1 MLQHFFAPQRRRFNV
16 NTWMPSSSPSGYG
29 MSPLECFMPS
39 MLDIFEPLLDLSR
52 NINVGRQRWNQPS
65 KVRRNVQRKKPQTQ
79 TRMIKPSYGKSY
91 GGAISRGVGIQ
102 KPMLPKLTVSKEM
115 PQKYRIA
122 IDCVGFNQQN
132 IRTCV
137 KNINGVY
144 HLIVSCCSSSKQSQG
159 VRCETMSTEFR
170 RSYTLPRCC
179 NIKNMVKYMCN
190 GVFVIEFPLLE
201 QPVLVKCAKLKPTV
215 VKCQGQKMVSL
226 RVPISEAVNR
236 ANLQCFVKDRDLIL
250 RFEYKIQPDTV
261 SRVYCYTKIALP
273 SQTNLNQL
281 KCKLNKKRLLTVC
294 APLLTTKTTAARPIM
309 AKFRCIHIERKL
321 RHRISGK
328 VPLIEREIL
337 GKGIGKKRQQITG
350 GGRKQQ
356 QGITRTPS
364 YGKQIGGVGKK
375 QIPSGGIP
383 KRTSGIFG
391 ELFGKV
397 PEKAKPVGQVTPR
410 KGEKE
415 ISKTRTQV
423 PSVGKT
429 TKTPVVP
436 KKTQVVKPERVVSG
450 QATGIKKTRSGT
462 NIPKTSSGKNLQET
476 GRQQQTKKRTG
487 ESKQGGISTSEQL
500 HQIVGSGRKSPVEG
514 EQRGS
519 PEGRKSP
526 VRVGL

>member
-1 MLQHFFAPQRRRFNV
+1 
-16 NTWMPSSSPSGYG
+16 
-29 MSPLECFMPS
+29 MPS

-52 NINVGRQRWNQPS
+52 SINVGRQRWNRPS
-65 KVRRNVQRKKPQTQ
+65 NVRRNVQRKKPQTQ
-79 TRMIKPSYGKSY
+79 TRMIKPSYGTSY

-102 KPMLPKLTVSKEM
+102 KPMLPKTTVSKEM

-122 IDCVGFNQQN
+122 IDCVGFSQQN

-144 HLIVSCCSSSKQSQG
+144 HLIVSCCSSSKQSVQG
-159 VRCETMSTEFR
+159 VRYGSVSTEFR
-170 RSYTLPRCC
+170 RSYTLPRSC

-201 QPVLVKCAKLKPTV
+201 HPVLVKCAQLKPTV

-226 RVPISEAVNR
+226 RVPIPELVNR

-294 APLLTTKTTAARPIM
+294 APLLTTKTTARPIM
-309 AKFRCIHIERKL
+309 AKFRCINIERKL

-328 VPLIEREIL
+328 VPLIESEILGL
-337 GKGIGKKRQQITG
+337 GKGIEKKKQQITG
-350 GGRKQQ
+350 GRKQ
-356 QGITRTPS
+356 GIARTPS
-364 YGKQIGGVGKK
+364 YGKKIGVGKK
-375 QIPSGGIP
+375 QISSGGIP
-383 KRTSGIFG
+383 KRTSGVFG

-397 PEKAKPVGQVTPR
+397 PEKAKQVGQVTPR
-410 KGEKE
+410 KGEKA
-415 ISKTRTQV
+415 ISKTETQV
-423 PSVGKT
+423 PSAGKT

-436 KKTQVVKPERVVSG
+436 KKTGVKPEHVVPG
-450 QATGIKKTRSGT
+450 QATGIKKIRSGT

-476 GRQQQTKKRTG
+476 GKATKKRTG
-487 ESKQGGISTSEQL
+487 ESKQGGGISTSEQL
-500 HQIVGSGRKSPVEG
+500 HRIVGSGRKSPVEG
-514 EQRGS
+514 ERRGS
-519 PEGRKSP
+519 PEERKSP